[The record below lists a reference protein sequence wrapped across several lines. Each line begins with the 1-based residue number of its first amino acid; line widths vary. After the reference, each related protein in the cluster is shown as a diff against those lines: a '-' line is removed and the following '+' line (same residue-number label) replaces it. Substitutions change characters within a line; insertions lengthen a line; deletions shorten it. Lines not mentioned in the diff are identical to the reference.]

1 MTISSTTFPLV
12 RTMGRSLRI
21 LLVTA
26 LILVLA
32 TVAFVVG
39 RATVSSSSTPARAPV
54 GVQAPA
60 SNDTGTCQQVGH
72 FRLTAC

>member
-12 RTMGRSLRI
+12 RTMGRTLRI

-26 LILVLA
+26 VILVLA

-39 RATVSSSSTPARAPV
+39 RVTVSSSSTLAKAPV

-60 SNDTGTCQQVGH
+60 SNDAGTCQQVGH
-72 FRLTAC
+72 FRLPAC